1 MDSGTGEDVTE
12 EGKLGDTAVLDL
24 DVTETVETLLVDV
37 AVEKAEGIE
46 ESKRGLDSKLVLEGV
61 EGGGLDRTLLGR
73 GEGGGGGDK
82 GGEYGKLHLE
92 DCLRSKNCEGFD
104 CC

>member
-46 ESKRGLDSKLVLEGV
+46 ESKRGLDTKFTLEGV
-61 EGGGLDRTLLGR
+61 EGGGGLANLGR
-73 GEGGGGGDK
+73 GKGGGRSGKKGGD
-82 GGEYGKLHLE
+82 GKLVH
-92 DCLRSKNCEGFD
+92 GWI
-104 CC
+104 

>member
-46 ESKRGLDSKLVLEGV
+46 ESKRGLDTKFTLEGV
-61 EGGGLDRTLLGR
+61 EGGGGLANLGR
-73 GEGGGGGDK
+73 GEGGGRTGKKGGD
-82 GGEYGKLHLE
+82 GKLVH
-92 DCLRSKNCEGFD
+92 GWI
-104 CC
+104 